1 MAVADE
7 ARKLV
12 VLSSG
17 VDSLNL
23 SAWGDLQDG
32 VLSALAEKRE
42 QARLAGE
49 PVRLNLW
56 KTGTPFDVKPHGA
69 RSYSN
74 VLTSGDMDL
83 MVGTGPAFPPVFAEL
98 RSEFLHAKGPD
109 LAIADLVKVLTEDLF
124 EKEPELR
131 ASRVDLYADTQGW
144 DLELADMRRFTC
156 RARYRVSYREA
167 AMQEGRRLTGLQ
179 FGRSELVGRIYDKTR
194 ELKKSGKR
202 WLWDHWGQG
211 VDPERPVWRIEFQF
225 KRDVV
230 KSFRFSDPS
239 ELLWGLQDM
248 WRHATHTW
256 MAYRRPT
263 SDGRERRWPVDPI
276 WEDVRA
282 VQIVPAICGLIPK
295 RSKEL
300 DEERTLRLMQGCL
313 SSLGALRGWFSF
325 EEAWEGSRPLVAAQ
339 FDERGRPFPRMVRE
353 KASRRLPLSVLEGG
367 TEDRAVPEE
376 DAA

>member
-1 MAVADE
+1 ML
-7 ARKLV
+7 R

-23 SAWGDLQDG
+23 SAWGDLEPG
-32 VLSALAEKRE
+32 VLTTLAEKRE
-42 QARLAGE
+42 QARLAGQ
-49 PVRLNLW
+49 PVRLNLR

-98 RSEFLHAKGPD
+98 RSEYLHARGPD
-109 LAIADLVKVLTEDLF
+109 LAIGDLVKILTEDLF
-124 EKEPELR
+124 EKEPQLVT
-131 ASRVDLYADTQGW
+131 SRVDLYADTQGW
-144 DLELADMRRFTC
+144 DLELADLRRFTC

-167 AMQEGRRLTGLQ
+167 AMQEGGRLTGMQ
-179 FGRSELVGRIYDKTR
+179 FGRSDLVGRIYDKTR

-202 WLWDHWGQG
+202 WLWDHWGQA

-225 KRDVV
+225 KRDEV
-230 KSFRFSDPS
+230 KSFRFGDLS

-256 MAYRRPT
+256 LKYGTPT
-263 SDGRERRWPVDPI
+263 SDARERRWPVDPV

-282 VQIVPAICGLIPK
+282 VEIVPRVCGVIPT
-295 RSKEL
+295 RNKEL

-313 SSLGALRGWFSF
+313 SSLGALHGWLDF

-339 FDERGRPFPRMVRE
+339 FEERGRPFGRMARE
-353 KASRRLPLSVLEGG
+353 KAARRLPLTVLDGG
-367 TEDRAVPEE
+367 VE